1 MAQAVSQISL
11 DKLPPYNLEAEQ
23 SVIGACFKAE
33 DALSKALE
41 VLGEDDF
48 YKVSHQTVFRNMRA
62 LFEVNQPID
71 ILGLADRMRQ
81 SNELEPAGGIDYLSQ
96 LEDFVPTATAV
107 THHAKIVRDKKILR
121 DLITTATEIVT
132 NSYNES
138 DGAEEILDLAEKSI
152 FEISEKRTRRSFF
165 SLNEVVKD
173 NFKIIEKLIG

>member
-41 VLGEDDF
+41 ILSEDDF

-71 ILGLADRMRQ
+71 MLGLADRMRQ
-81 SNELEPAGGIDYLSQ
+81 SNELEPAGGIAYLSQ

-107 THHAKIVRDKKILR
+107 SHHA
-121 DLITTATEIVT
+121 
-132 NSYNES
+132 
-138 DGAEEILDLAEKSI
+138 
-152 FEISEKRTRRSFF
+152 
-165 SLNEVVKD
+165 
-173 NFKIIEKLIG
+173 